1 MDIYPLW
8 PEDILM
14 EVRRTESIWLGPDKG
29 LGYLCHL
36 SKNLYNEATYK
47 VRQEKFA
54 TGRWVRYYELWTVLK
69 NSPNYKGLPAQT
81 AQQTLRTVDA
91 CWKAYRMAI
100 ADYMVNPEKY
110 LAMPRF
116 PGYKKKDGEFILVF
130 TNQQVNLKNGLL
142 RLTNGIVEVRT
153 RLPNGTK
160 VTGARIIPR
169 GIGYMLEITYDKEV
183 KEKRVQEKENP
194 IDSEIVNDSKELAKP
209 CRALGI
215 DPGLENLL
223 ATVNNIGVPP
233 IVFKGGPV
241 KSMNQF
247 YNKRRAELQR
257 QYARQGIDTGPK
269 MQKLSLKRN
278 RKINCFFHLV
288 SIRLILYC
296 KMWEIDTIVLGRNKL
311 WKQEINLGKR
321 TNQNFVSI
329 PFYKLY
335 QMIKYKAE
343 EAGIRVIEIEEA
355 YTSMCSFL
363 DWESIEH
370 HEVYMGK
377 RIKRGLFRSAK
388 GILINADVNGAYNH
402 LRNAIPES
410 MEKLKEKVMAD
421 GIEAVGIHP
430 VRAVLD

>member
-1 MDIYPLW
+1 
-8 PEDILM
+8 
-14 EVRRTESIWLGPDKG
+14 
-29 LGYLCHL
+29 
-36 SKNLYNEATYK
+36 
-47 VRQEKFA
+47 
-54 TGRWVRYYELWTVLK
+54 
-69 NSPNYKGLPAQT
+69 
-81 AQQTLRTVDA
+81 
-91 CWKAYRMAI
+91 
-100 ADYMVNPEKY
+100 
-110 LAMPRF
+110 
-116 PGYKKKDGEFILVF
+116 
-130 TNQQVNLKNGLL
+130 
-142 RLTNGIVEVRT
+142 
-153 RLPNGTK
+153 
-160 VTGARIIPR
+160 
-169 GIGYMLEITYDKEV
+169 
-183 KEKRVQEKENP
+183 VQ
-194 IDSEIVNDSKELAKP
+194 
-209 CRALGI
+209 ALGI

-233 IVFKGGPV
+233 LVFKGGPV
-241 KSMNQF
+241 KSINQY
-247 YNKRRAELQR
+247 YNKRRAELQS

-321 TNQNFVSI
+321 TNQNFVNI

-343 EAGIRVIEIEEA
+343 EAGIRAIEIEEA

-388 GILINADVNGAYNH
+388 GILINADLNGAYNH
-402 LRNAIPES
+402 MRNAIPES

>member
-1 MDIYPLW
+1 
-8 PEDILM
+8 M
-14 EVRRTESIWLGPDKG
+14 EVPRTESIWLGPDKG

-36 SKNLYNEATYK
+36 SKNLFNEANYI

-54 TGRWVRYYELWTVLK
+54 TGRWVRYYELWTALK
-69 NSPNYKGLPAQT
+69 NSPNYMGLPAQT
-81 AQQTLRTVDA
+81 AQQTLWTVDA
-91 CWKAYRMAI
+91 CWYAYYMAMK
-100 ADYMVNPEKY
+100 DYMVNPEKY
-110 LAMPRF
+110 LAIPRF
-116 PGYKKKDGEFILVF
+116 PKYKKKDGEFILVF
-130 TNQQVNLKNGLL
+130 SNQQVRLKNGMFKLPKAIGL
-142 RLTNGIVEVRT
+142 EVRT

-160 VTGARIIPR
+160 ITGARIIPR

-183 KEKRVQEKENP
+183 KEKRVQEKESP
-194 IDSEIVNDSKELAKP
+194 IEGEIENDPKEQAKP

-215 DPGLENLL
+215 DPGLNNLL

-247 YNKRRAELQR
+247 YNKRRAALQS
-257 QYARQGIDTGPK
+257 QYARQGIETGPK

-288 SIRLILYC
+288 SYLVILYC
-296 KMWEIDTIVLGRNKL
+296 KMWDIDTIVLGRNKL
-311 WKQEINLGKR
+311 WKQEIDLGKT
-321 TNQNFVSI
+321 TNQNFMNI

-343 EAGIRVIEIEEA
+343 EAGIRVIEIDEA

-377 RIKRGLFRSAK
+377 RISRGLFRSAK

-402 LRNAIPES
+402 MRNAIPES
-410 MEKLKEKVMAD
+410 MEKLKQKVMAD

>member
-1 MDIYPLW
+1 
-8 PEDILM
+8 M
-14 EVRRTESIWLGPDKG
+14 EVPRTESIWLGPDKG

-36 SKNLYNEATYK
+36 SKNLFNEANYI

-54 TGRWVRYYELWTVLK
+54 TGRWVRYYELWTALK
-69 NSPNYKGLPAQT
+69 NSPNYMGLPAQT
-81 AQQTLRTVDA
+81 AQQTLWTVDA
-91 CWKAYRMAI
+91 CWYAYYMAMK
-100 ADYMVNPEKY
+100 DYMVNPEKY
-110 LAMPRF
+110 LAIPRF
-116 PGYKKKDGEFILVF
+116 PKYKKKDGEFILVF
-130 TNQQVNLKNGLL
+130 SNQQVRLKNGMFKLPKAIGL
-142 RLTNGIVEVRT
+142 EVRT

-160 VTGARIIPR
+160 ITGARIIPR

-183 KEKRVQEKENP
+183 KEKRVQEKESP
-194 IDSEIVNDSKELAKP
+194 IEGEIENDPKEQAKP

-215 DPGLENLL
+215 DPGLNNLL

-247 YNKRRAELQR
+247 YNKRRAALQS
-257 QYARQGIDTGPK
+257 QYARQGIETGPK

-288 SIRLILYC
+288 SYLVILYC
-296 KMWEIDTIVLGRNKL
+296 KMWDIDTIVLGRNKL
-311 WKQEINLGKR
+311 WKQKIDLGKR
-321 TNQNFVSI
+321 TNQNFVNI

-355 YTSMCSFL
+355 YTSKCSFL
-363 DWESIEH
+363 DWESIEE
-370 HEVYMGK
+370 HEVYTGK
-377 RIKRGLFRSAK
+377 RISRGLFRSAK
-388 GILINADVNGAYNH
+388 GILINADLNGAYNH

-410 MEKLKEKVMAD
+410 MEILKAKVMAD

>member
-1 MDIYPLW
+1 
-8 PEDILM
+8 M
-14 EVRRTESIWLGPDKG
+14 EVPRTESIWLGPDKD
-29 LGYLCHL
+29 LGVLCHL
-36 SKNLYNEATYK
+36 SKNLFNEANYK

-54 TGRWVRYYELWTVLK
+54 TGRWVRYYELWTALK

-81 AQQTLRTVDA
+81 AQQTLRAVDA
-91 CWKAYRMAI
+91 CWKAYRMAME
-100 ADYMVNPEKY
+100 DYLINPEKY
-110 LAMPRF
+110 LGMPRF
-116 PGYKKKDGEFILVF
+116 PKYKKKDGEFILIF
-130 TNQQVNLKNGLL
+130 SNQQVRLRDGIFKLLKTI
-142 RLTNGIVEVRT
+142 RLEVKT
-153 RLPNGTK
+153 RLPKGTK
-160 VTGARIIPR
+160 LTGARIIPR
-169 GIGYMLEITYDKEV
+169 GVGYMLEITYDKEV

-209 CRALGI
+209 CRTLGI

-241 KSMNQF
+241 KSINQY
-247 YNKRRAELQR
+247 YNKRRAELQS

-269 MQKLSLKRN
+269 MQELSLKRN

-311 WKQEINLGKR
+311 WKQGIDLGKR
-321 TNQNFVSI
+321 TNQNFVNI

-343 EAGIRVIEIEEA
+343 DAGIRVIEIEEA
-355 YTSMCSFL
+355 YTSKCSFL
-363 DWESIEH
+363 DWESIEY

-377 RIKRGLFRSAK
+377 RITRGLFRSAK
-388 GILINADVNGAYNH
+388 GILINADLNGAYNH
-402 LRNAIPES
+402 MRNAIPES
-410 MEKLKEKVMAD
+410 MEKLKAKVMAD